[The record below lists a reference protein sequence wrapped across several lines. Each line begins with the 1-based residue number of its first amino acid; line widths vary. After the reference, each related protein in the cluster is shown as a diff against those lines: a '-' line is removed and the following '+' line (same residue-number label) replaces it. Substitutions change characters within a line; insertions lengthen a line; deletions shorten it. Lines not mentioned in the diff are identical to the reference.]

1 MNYNLKRLY
10 ELKGKFRK
18 LEEEKDKI
26 EIAFKKRVEGYII
39 TAFGIVAGLAWNE
52 AVKALMGYL
61 FPIEKDTILAKFLY
75 AIVMTTVLIFISLYV
90 VRFINK
96 GDHKKEIE
104 NIKQ

>member
-1 MNYNLKRLY
+1 MYNLKQLY
-10 ELKGKFRK
+10 QTKIEIKKLKD
-18 LEEEKDKI
+18 EKDKI
-26 EIAFKKRVEGYII
+26 ETAFKRRTEGYIV

-52 AVKALMGYL
+52 AVKALMAYL

-75 AIVMTTVLIFISLYV
+75 AIIMTVILVLISLYV

-96 GDHKKEIE
+96 KDDKSNIV